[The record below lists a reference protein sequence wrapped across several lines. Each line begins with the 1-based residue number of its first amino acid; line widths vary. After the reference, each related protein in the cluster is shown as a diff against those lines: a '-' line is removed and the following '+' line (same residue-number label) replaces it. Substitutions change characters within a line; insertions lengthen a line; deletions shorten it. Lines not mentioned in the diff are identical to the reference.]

1 LADLLQPMPVRSWLD
16 RLAAVRDLRW
26 SRPLVAG
33 AGALLAVA
41 VLVVVGL
48 AFLGSASPAPKLT
61 LPRADAGSAP
71 TDGSDAGH
79 PPAAAAPAGGPTA
92 PSAATPAG
100 AQTTPPAAP
109 PVTVVVYV
117 AGQVASPGVYA
128 VASGGRV
135 ADAVLAAGGTSP
147 EADVEQL
154 NLAARVADGERIY
167 VPRKGEAAPLV
178 GAAPAP
184 PGAGAAPA
192 GPVDLNTATAEQLE
206 ALPGVGPATSKAI
219 LAYRTSHGRF
229 RSVTELLEV
238 PGIGPAKLEAL
249 RPMVRV

>member
-1 LADLLQPMPVRSWLD
+1 MV
-16 RLAAVRDLRW
+16 AAGGAVVAVVV
-26 SRPLVAG
+26 LVA
-33 AGALLAVA
+33 
-41 VLVVVGL
+41 VGM

-71 TDGSDAGH
+71 VDGS
-79 PPAAAAPAGGPTA
+79 PP
-92 PSAATPAG
+92 G
-100 AQTTPPAAP
+100 ASTSSLPVAP
-109 PVTVVVYV
+109 PVTVTVHV

-128 VASGGRV
+128 VPSGGRV
-135 ADAVLAAGGTSP
+135 ADAVIAAGGAAA

-154 NLAARVADGERIY
+154 NLAARVSDGERIY
-167 VPRKGEAAPLV
+167 VPRKGEAPPPVV
-178 GAAPAP
+178 GPAPASSSAASK
-184 PGAGAAPA
+184 GGAPA

-238 PGIGPAKLEAL
+238 PGSGPAKLEAL

>member
-1 LADLLQPMPVRSWLD
+1 LADLLQPMPVRSWSD

-26 SRPLVAG
+26 SRPVVAG
-33 AGALLAVA
+33 AGAVLAVV

-48 AFLGSASPAPKLT
+48 AFLGSAAPAPKLT
-61 LPRADAGSAP
+61 LPRAEPGSAP
-71 TDGSDAGH
+71 VDGSDSGPAPPGAAG
-79 PPAAAAPAGGPTA
+79 
-92 PSAATPAG
+92 
-100 AQTTPPAAP
+100 TTTMLPAAP
-109 PVTVVVYV
+109 PVTVVVHV
-117 AGQVASPGVYA
+117 AGQVANPGVYA

-135 ADAVLAAGGTSP
+135 ADAVLAAGGASA

-154 NLAARVADGERIY
+154 NLAARVSDGERIY
-167 VPRKGEAAPLV
+167 VPRKGEAAPPV
-178 GAAPAP
+178 AAGAPDPSGAKGAPAP
-184 PGAGAAPA
+184 TAS

-219 LAYRTSHGRF
+219 LTYRTSHGRF

-249 RPMVRV
+249 RPLVRV

>member
-1 LADLLQPMPVRSWLD
+1 LADLLQPLPVRSWFD

-26 SRPLVAG
+26 SRPVVAG

-41 VLVVVGL
+41 VLVLVGM
-48 AFLGSASPAPKLT
+48 AFLGSAAPAPRLT
-61 LPRADAGSAP
+61 LPKAAPGSAP
-71 TDGSDAGH
+71 ADGSDAG
-79 PPAAAAPAGGPTA
+79 PGPVPAAAAGGATTSVA
-92 PSAATPAG
+92 P
-100 AQTTPPAAP
+100 AP
-109 PVTVVVYV
+109 PVTVVVHV

-128 VASGGRV
+128 LPTGGRV
-135 ADAVLAAGGTSP
+135 ADAVLAAGGASA

-154 NLAARVADGERIY
+154 NLAARVSDGERIY
-167 VPRKGEAAPLV
+167 VPRKGEAAPPAA
-178 GAAPAP
+178 GGGGSGAPAA
-184 PGAGAAPA
+184 GAGASAPA

-219 LAYRTSHGRF
+219 LTYRTSHGRF

-249 RPMVRV
+249 RPLVRV